1 MVLHQCQLTYI
12 PEEDRIV
19 MRASFMYGDDEL
31 HELRAWLTRRI
42 VKLLWP
48 TLQKA
53 MQTQV
58 TLDQPSAAHAKAEMV
73 NMAHHASVMELAAQG
88 KFGKP
93 YDMEATHYPLGET
106 PFLVHNAQFNIAR
119 NAPMRIIFAPETG
132 AGFEIAF
139 TPQILHGFF
148 SLLPTA
154 VAQAEWDMELFLPS
168 DDERDDDTPRV
179 LN

>member
-1 MVLHQCQLTYI
+1 MVLHQCQLTYVQ
-12 PEEDRIV
+12 EEDRI
-19 MRASFMYGDDEL
+19 MLRASFMQANGEL
-31 HELRAWLTRRI
+31 HEVRAWLTRRI
-42 VKLLWP
+42 VKMLWP

-58 TLDQPSAAHAKAEMV
+58 TLDQPAAAHAKAELV
-73 NMAHHASVMELAAQG
+73 NMAHQASILELAAEG

-93 YDMEATHYPLGET
+93 YDAEATHFPLGET

-119 NAPMRIIFAPETG
+119 NEPMRIIFAPQTG

-139 TPQILHGFF
+139 TPTILHGFF
-148 SLLPTA
+148 SLMPTA

-168 DDERDDDTPRV
+168 DDERNDGPRT